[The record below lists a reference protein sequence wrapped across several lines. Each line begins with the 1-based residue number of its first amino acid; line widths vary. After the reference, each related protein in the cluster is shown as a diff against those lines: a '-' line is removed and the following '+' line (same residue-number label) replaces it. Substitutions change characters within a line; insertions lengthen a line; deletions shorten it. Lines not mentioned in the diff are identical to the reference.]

1 MGAGKL
7 FGCRRRLRGHVPLLV
22 SASVLLVIV
31 VLAALA
37 APAAHA
43 NGTLVVTAV
52 DQLSSAPLAGIHFE
66 IYPWNADPA
75 DLLPVLGATGD
86 SGSTTVSLPAGAY
99 AMYAYDPL
107 KLHAPQWW
115 ERKTWWNTAGAI
127 TVTDGQQQS
136 VDLSMPL
143 GGHVSGTVT
152 DTAGKPLA
160 GMIVDVD
167 PAPAYVLDAG
177 GETTTDSNGHYDVG
191 ALDTGAY
198 VVEARDISQGET
210 YLYQFYPD
218 QRSFWTATPFDVT
231 AGQTT
236 AGPTI
241 KMKVAATISGTLTT
255 HTGVVP
261 HDVMCAVDRRN
272 DDDTWT
278 HEYGGACCNNNETYT
293 VDQLPPGHYRL
304 FFRWDSGVP
313 NLPQYYK
320 DTYWADQAVQF
331 DLREGQQLIGMD
343 AVIWGDTVA
352 PTLQTPVAAAAK
364 QDTAAGL
371 RYRVKDTGRHGPT
384 ADVTI
389 KIKTLAGKTVK
400 VIRLAGR
407 SVNQWHTYRYT
418 CGLPKGKYRFCVW
431 AVDSGG
437 NRQKRIASNRLTVK

>member
-1 MGAGKL
+1 
-7 FGCRRRLRGHVPLLV
+7 
-22 SASVLLVIV
+22 
-31 VLAALA
+31 
-37 APAAHA
+37 
-43 NGTLVVTAV
+43 
-52 DQLSSAPLAGIHFE
+52 
-66 IYPWNADPA
+66 
-75 DLLPVLGATGD
+75 
-86 SGSTTVSLPAGAY
+86 
-99 AMYAYDPL
+99 
-107 KLHAPQWW
+107 
-115 ERKTWWNTAGAI
+115 
-127 TVTDGQQQS
+127 
-136 VDLSMPL
+136 MPL

-160 GMIVDVD
+160 GIIVDVD
-167 PAPAYVLDAG
+167 PASAYVLDAG

-198 VVEARDISQGET
+198 VVEARDLSQGET

-218 QRSFWTATPFDVT
+218 QRSFWTAAPFDVT

-241 KMKVAATISGTLTT
+241 TMKVAATISGTLTT

-272 DDDTWT
+272 DDGTWT

-293 VDQLPPGHYRL
+293 VDQLPPGRYRL

-320 DTYWADQAVQF
+320 DTYWTDQAVQF
-331 DLREGQQLIGMD
+331 DLAEGQQLTGMD
-343 AVIWGDTVA
+343 AVIWGDTVP

-364 QDTAAGL
+364 QDAVAGL
-371 RYRVKDTGRHGPT
+371 RYRVKDNGRHGPT
-384 ADVTI
+384 AGVTI
-389 KIKTLAGKTVK
+389 KIKTLTGKTVR

-418 CGLPKGKYRFCVW
+418 CDLPKGKYRFCVW